1 MEPKAEQLNAFSLSI
16 DKMIATSERSYDKY
30 ASFRKGFKH
39 REHTKEEIQQ
49 ILQFGDSEQLED
61 ISLNFL
67 YSSGFYRRT
76 LCHYAS
82 ILKYSYIFIPTQKK
96 RDTDFSTDKNKERY
110 FDASQ
115 YLEELNLRAF
125 GPYFALRVLLR
136 GAYYGVIR
144 ELDDGIGIQDLP
156 NHYCRSRFK
165 GEGNIPIV
173 EFNVQYFDTII
184 EKKVRDKVLR
194 GYPKEFRRA
203 YNNYKNRG
211 GDNWVLIELGL
222 GLYFTLIEERP
233 FFLDMIPAIMD
244 FEEYR
249 EIEKKKDMQDL
260 KKILVQRLPLD
271 KDDEMAFEPE
281 EAEEMHRGTVQMM
294 KNNSEVDVIT
304 SFAEEIKVEDLQSSR
319 AVVTNN
325 LEKIENTV
333 YSEAGV
339 SKALFTATT
348 GSALTNSIE
357 NDVAL
362 MAMLAEQISNWAT
375 YHINHKFQNVE
386 MGFKVTILP
395 VSHYNTS
402 TFFKEA
408 IQGAQYGYSF
418 IMPFIAW
425 GLNQNDLVNLKKAE
439 RDILGLS
446 DLMKPLKSSYTQSGD
461 ETDSDSGRPVGD
473 DTEVTDKTL
482 QNREAQL
489 NNG

>member
-1 MEPKAEQLNAFSLSI
+1 MEPKAEKLNAFSLSI
-16 DKMIATSERSYDKY
+16 DKMVATSERSYDKY

-39 REHTKEEIQQ
+39 KDYTKEETQR
-49 ILQFGDSEQLED
+49 ILDCGDSEDLSD
-61 ISLNFL
+61 LSINFF

-76 LCHYAS
+76 LCHYAT
-82 ILKYSYIFIPTQKK
+82 ILKYSYLFISTKK
-96 RDTDFSTDKNKERY
+96 KHDTDFSTDKNKQRY
-110 FDASQ
+110 FNASQ

-125 GPYFALRVLLR
+125 GPYIALRVLLR

-156 NHYCRSRFK
+156 NRYCRSRFK
-165 GEGNIPIV
+165 GKGNVPVV
-173 EFNVQYFDTII
+173 EFNVQYFDTIT
-184 EKKVRDKVLR
+184 KKEIRDKILS

-203 YNNYKNRG
+203 YNNYKNKG
-211 GDNWVLIELGL
+211 GDNWALVDLGQ
-222 GLYFTLIEERP
+222 GLYFTLAEERP
-233 FFLDMIPAIMD
+233 YFLDMIPAIID

-249 EIEKKKDMQDL
+249 EIEKKKDTQDL
-260 KKILVQRLPLD
+260 KKILVQLLPLN
-271 KDDEMAFEPE
+271 KEDEMAFDPE
-281 EAEEMHRGTVQMM
+281 EAEEIHRGTVQMM

-304 SFAEEIKVEDLQSSR
+304 SFAKDIKVEDLQSSR

-362 MAMLAEQISNWAT
+362 MVMLAEQVSSWAS
-375 YHINHKFQNVE
+375 YHINQKFKNAE

-395 VSHYNTS
+395 VSHYNAS

-425 GLNQNDLVNLKKAE
+425 GLNQSDLVNLKKVE
-439 RDILGLS
+439 QDILGLS
-446 DLMKPLKSSYTQSGD
+446 DLMNPLKSSYTQTGD
-461 ETDSDSGRPVGD
+461 QTGNESGRPAGD
-473 DTEVTDKTL
+473 TAEVTDKTL
-482 QNREAQL
+482 QNREAEL